1 MKAELQMVNS
11 IEYSAP
17 SNIALIKYW
26 GKKGI
31 QIPQNPSMSFTLS
44 NSITKTKLSWIKGS
58 GKTNFLFEGE
68 VSPSFET
75 KIIKFRETWEEKFP
89 ILKDLDLVIES
100 SNTFPHSAGIAS
112 SASSMASL
120 SLCFA
125 HVVSKMTNEFD
136 IEDEF
141 LELASNFARLG
152 SGSACRSLFGGV
164 VSWGEWQAGTSDHY
178 ATKVGKL
185 PKSWSEWGDAI
196 LIVSSKEKPVSSRE
210 GHALMNSH
218 PYREARYKEAAS
230 RVGELHNIMK
240 EERLMDFCE
249 LVEKEALELHGLM
262 MNSTP
267 SFILMRP
274 ESLGIIE
281 KVRAFR
287 EKTGLPVCFTLDAGP
302 NVHLLYALEHKEK
315 VIEFIKEE
323 LEPFLEEGRWIDD
336 QVGNGPISH
345 G

>member
-1 MKAELQMVNS
+1 MVNS
-11 IEYSAP
+11 IEYRAP

-26 GKKGI
+26 GKRGV

-44 NSITKTKLSWIKGS
+44 NSVTKTKMTWSEGDSQTL
-58 GKTNFLFEGE
+58 FLFEGE
-68 VSPSFET
+68 SNPSFEE
-75 KIIKFRETWEEKFP
+75 KILKFRKTWEEKYP
-89 ILKDLDLVIES
+89 VLKNLDLKIES

-125 HVVSKMTNEFD
+125 HVVSKLTNNLD
-136 IEDEF
+136 HKNDF
-141 LELASNFARLG
+141 LEQASSFARLG

-164 VSWGEWQAGTSDHY
+164 VTWGEWNDETSNQF
-178 ATKVGKL
+178 ASKVDAL
-185 PKSWSEWGDAI
+185 PLSWNEWGDAI

-210 GHALMNSH
+210 GHALMDSH
-218 PYREARYKEAAS
+218 PYAETRYKEATD
-230 RVGELHNIMK
+230 RVSQLHQIMK
-240 EERLMDFCE
+240 EERLMDFCD

-287 EKTGLPVCFTLDAGP
+287 KRTGLPVCFTLDAGP
-302 NVHLLYALEHKEK
+302 NVHLLYALKN
-315 VIEFIKEE
+315 KEE
-323 LEPFLEEGRWIDD
+323 VKNFIESELTPFLEEGRWIDD
-336 QVGNGPISH
+336 KVGNGPEINH

>member
-1 MKAELQMVNS
+1 MVNS

-26 GKKGI
+26 GKRGI

-44 NSITKTKLSWIKGS
+44 HSVTKTKMTWAEGS
-58 GKTNFLFEGE
+58 SQTLFLFEGQ
-68 VSPSFET
+68 PAPGFEA
-75 KIIKFRETWEEKFP
+75 KVLNFRKTWEEKYP
-89 ILKDLDLVIES
+89 VLKNLDLSIES
-100 SNTFPHSAGIAS
+100 SNTFPHSAVIAS

-125 HVVSKMTNEFD
+125 HIVSKLSKDETPEN
-136 IEDEF
+136 EF
-141 LELASNFARLG
+141 LEEASSFARLG

-164 VSWGEWQAGTSDHY
+164 VTWGEWNNNTSNQF
-178 ATKVGKL
+178 ASKVEAL
-185 PKSWSEWGDAI
+185 PESWNDWGDAI

-210 GHALMNSH
+210 GHALMDSH
-218 PYREARYKEAAS
+218 PYANTRYKEATD
-230 RVGELHNIMK
+230 RVSELYKIMK

-274 ESLGIIE
+274 ESLGVIE

-287 EKTGLPVCFTLDAGP
+287 KKTGLPVCFTLDAGP
-302 NVHLLYALEHKEK
+302 NVHLLYALKHKEEVK
-315 VIEFIKEE
+315 DF
-323 LEPFLEEGRWIDD
+323 
-336 QVGNGPISH
+336 
-345 G
+345 

>member
-1 MKAELQMVNS
+1 MVELQMANS

-31 QIPQNPSMSFTLS
+31 QIPQNPSISFTLS
-44 NSITKTKLSWIKGS
+44 NSVTKTRMSWSEGT
-58 GKTNFLFEGE
+58 GKTNFLFEGKP
-68 VSPSFET
+68 STSFEG
-75 KIIKFRETWEEKFP
+75 KILKFRKVWEDKYP
-89 ILKDLDLVIES
+89 ILNNLDLEIDS
-100 SNTFPHSAGIAS
+100 NNTFPHSAGIAS

-125 HVVSKMTNEFD
+125 HVVSKLSDDLGASE
-136 IEDEF
+136 EF
-141 LELASNFARLG
+141 LEQASNFARLG

-164 VSWGEWQAGTSDHY
+164 VSWGEWKTGTSDHF
-178 ATKVGKL
+178 ASKVESL
-185 PKSWSEWGDAI
+185 PSSWTEWGDAI

-210 GHALMNSH
+210 GHALMDTH
-218 PYREARYKEAAS
+218 PYAKTRYKEAGE
-230 RVGELHNIMK
+230 RVNQLFEIMK
-240 EERLMDFCE
+240 NEKLMDFCE

-274 ESLGIIE
+274 ESLSIIE
-281 KVRAFR
+281 KVRTFR
-287 EKTGLPVCFTLDAGP
+287 KEFGIPVCFTLDAGP
-302 NVHLLYALEHKEK
+302 NVHLLYPLKYKTE
-315 VIEFIKEE
+315 ILNFIKME
-323 LEPFLEEGRWIDD
+323 LSPFLEEGRWIDD
-336 QVGNGPISH
+336 KVGNGPIKN